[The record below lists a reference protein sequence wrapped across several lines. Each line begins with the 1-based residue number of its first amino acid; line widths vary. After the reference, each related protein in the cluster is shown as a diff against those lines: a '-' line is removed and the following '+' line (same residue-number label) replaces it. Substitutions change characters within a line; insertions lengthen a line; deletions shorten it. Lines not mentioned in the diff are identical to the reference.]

1 VLICGLL
8 TVALILFFSSA
19 DRPTPEGTPGVME
32 RGLAFPEG
40 RVSDSVRQ
48 WTVEGFPPLRE
59 RYLWIDF
66 LFPCA
71 YADLPSSL
79 LPWVAKGWYGEWRRG
94 LVVVLALPL
103 VAGLLDRV
111 ENVLLLILLGGTSS
125 FSTLMILGA
134 AAISEVEWV
143 LRLTCA

>member
-1 VLICGLL
+1 
-8 TVALILFFSSA
+8 
-19 DRPTPEGTPGVME
+19 ME
-32 RGLAFPEG
+32 RGLAFPED
-40 RVSDSVRQ
+40 RLSDIVHQ
-48 WTVEGFPPLRE
+48 WAVAGIFPLDE

-71 YADLPSSL
+71 YAVLPSSL
-79 LPWVAKGWYGEWRRG
+79 LAWVAKGWYGESPRG
-94 LVVVLALPL
+94 FVVVLALPL

-143 LRLTCA
+143 VPLVSV